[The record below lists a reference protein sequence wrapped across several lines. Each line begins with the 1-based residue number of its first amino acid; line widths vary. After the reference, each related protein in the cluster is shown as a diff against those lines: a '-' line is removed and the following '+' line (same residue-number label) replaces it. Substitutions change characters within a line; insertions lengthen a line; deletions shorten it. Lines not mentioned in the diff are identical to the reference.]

1 MAQNGIYQ
9 ETTRPPVDIWAL
21 RTYNV
26 TSEQFGNKTVNRT
39 NGVVSLDQ
47 LLTERFFTAIGE
59 MRRYLMQTKPFLGIT
74 HSEMTILH
82 MIDICDRRGARAS
95 TTWLS
100 SRLGLTKSTVSQTLN
115 SMEEK
120 GWIRRGI
127 DPDNRRQT
135 LIDLTEAGKLKMEE
149 VFQEGKVRI
158 GKVLETMGR
167 EDAEQF
173 IEMTEKFLAG
183 AKIEF
188 QRKE

>member
-1 MAQNGIYQ
+1 MAQNGFYG
-9 ETTRPPVDIWAL
+9 ETTRPAVDILAL

-39 NGVVSLDQ
+39 NGVLNLDQ

-59 MRRYLMQTKPFLGIT
+59 MRRYLMQSKPFLGIT

-135 LIDLTEAGKLKMEE
+135 LIDLTEAGKEKMEE

-158 GKVLETMGR
+158 GKILETMGR
-167 EDAEQF
+167 EDAERF

>member
-1 MAQNGIYQ
+1 M
-9 ETTRPPVDIWAL
+9 VDIRILWA
-21 RTYNV
+21 YNV
-26 TSEQFGNKTVNRT
+26 TNEQFGSKTINRT
-39 NGVVSLDQ
+39 NGVVILDQ

-59 MRRYLMQTKPFLGIT
+59 LRRYLMQSKPFDGVT

-135 LIDLTEAGKLKMEE
+135 TIDLTDAGRQKMAAL
-149 VFQEGKVRI
+149 FREGMTRVSI
-158 GKVLETMGR
+158 VLEKMGQ
-167 EDAEQF
+167 ESAEQF
-173 IEMTEKFLAG
+173 VEMIEKFLAA
-183 AKIEF
+183 AKAEF

>member
-1 MAQNGIYQ
+1 MAQYGFYG
-9 ETTRPPVDIWAL
+9 ETTRPAVDILAL

-39 NGVVSLDQ
+39 NGVVNLDQ

-59 MRRYLMQTKPFLGIT
+59 LRRYLMQSKPFEGLT

-135 LIDLTEAGKLKMEE
+135 TIDLTDAGKQKLAAVFREGMTRVSVVLEKMG
-149 VFQEGKVRI
+149 QEG
-158 GKVLETMGR
+158 
-167 EDAEQF
+167 AEHF
-173 IEMTEKFLAG
+173 VEMIEKFLAS
-183 AKIEF
+183 AKAEF

>member
-9 ETTRPPVDIWAL
+9 ETTRPAVDILAL

-26 TSEQFGNKTVNRT
+26 TSEQFGYETVNRT
-39 NGVVSLDQ
+39 NGVVNLDQ
-47 LLTERFFTAIGE
+47 LLTERFFTAISE
-59 MRRYLMQTKPFLGIT
+59 MRRYFVQSKPSQGIS
-74 HSEMTILH
+74 HSETMILH
-82 MIDICDRRGARAS
+82 MIDNCDRRGARAS

-135 LIDLTEAGKLKMEE
+135 LIDLTEAGKQKMEE
-149 VFQEGKVRI
+149 VFQDGKIRI
-158 GKVLETMGR
+158 ARVLETMGR
-167 EDAEQF
+167 EDSERF
-173 IEMTEKFLAG
+173 IEMIENFLAVVK
-183 AKIEF
+183 AEF

>member
-1 MAQNGIYQ
+1 M
-9 ETTRPPVDIWAL
+9 
-21 RTYNV
+21 
-26 TSEQFGNKTVNRT
+26 
-39 NGVVSLDQ
+39 DQ

-59 MRRYLMQTKPFLGIT
+59 MRRYLMQSKPSHGIT
-74 HSEMTILH
+74 HSEMMVLH
-82 MIDICDRRGARAS
+82 MIDNCDRKGARAS

-135 LIDLTEAGKLKMEE
+135 TIDLTEAGSEKIRE
-149 VFQEGKVRI
+149 VMREGMTRVGI
-158 GKVLETMGR
+158 VLEKMGH
-167 EDAEQF
+167 ESAERF
-173 IEMTEKFLAG
+173 VEMIENFLAS